1 MSLNPSGI
9 MAAFTQSPA
18 TAAAIFA
25 APETGGHADSLFS
38 IDASSA
44 VSAQHYDTK
53 TGFGEPCGIGS
64 APVPA
69 PGISAVAGSFTA
81 PGSAQ
86 IPVTGGDGSTLI
98 TPAAAHPA
106 HPADPADGA
115 AAPPHLSP
123 PFDQVPASS
132 SPRMPT
138 RSSGEAVASL

>member
-1 MSLNPSGI
+1 

-18 TAAAIFA
+18 TAAAIFG

-69 PGISAVAGSFTA
+69 PAISAVAGSFTA

-86 IPVTGGDGSTLI
+86 ILVTGGDGSTLI
-98 TPAAAHPA
+98 TPAA
-106 HPADPADGA
+106 ADPADGA